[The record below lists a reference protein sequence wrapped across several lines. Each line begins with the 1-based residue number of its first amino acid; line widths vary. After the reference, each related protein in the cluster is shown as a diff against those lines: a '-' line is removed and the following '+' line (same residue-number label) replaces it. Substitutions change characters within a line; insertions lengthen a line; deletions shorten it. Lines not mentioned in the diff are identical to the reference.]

1 MTDETRLP
9 GYDAVIPARV
19 RYDPELT
26 DKAKLLY
33 GEIRALASRDGYCWA
48 TNAYFCHLY
57 MVSESTIQ
65 RNLAALTDRGH
76 IWSEVIR
83 DEETNAVLERR
94 LWVDRAR
101 FLTRDPDEPP
111 GNFAGSPPKND
122 TTPPRKNEGT
132 PPRKNEGENITRE
145 NSTREEDPPVVPP
158 GGRRKKKPLPDWKPE
173 RFDAFWKRWPKVQ
186 SNVNQSKA
194 DARRAWNQLRA
205 DDDLLAYMGE
215 YLMLQEQ
222 TEQWK
227 NGVAIPYASTW
238 IRKFS
243 KPELPDM
250 ETLRVVL
257 DQAPAPAGWAEDP
270 EVMSDG

>member
-1 MTDETRLP
+1 MTDDTRLP

-65 RNLAALTDRGH
+65 RNIAALTDRGH
-76 IWSEVIR
+76 IVSEIIR

-101 FLTRDPDEPP
+101 FFDRDPDAPP
-111 GNFAGSPPKND
+111 GKNAG
-122 TTPPRKNEGT
+122 TPPRKNDTT
-132 PPRKNEGENITRE
+132 PPRKNEGENITRV
-145 NSTREEDPPVVPP
+145 NSTSEEDPPVVPP
-158 GGRRKKKPLPDWKPE
+158 RGRARKKGPREAPDWEPE
-173 RFDAFWKRWPKVQ
+173 RFAGFWDYYPRKENKQKAMDAWDRLKPSKELIDRIASALVVLKRSRDW
-186 SNVNQSKA
+186 
-194 DARRAWNQLRA
+194 
-205 DDDLLAYMGE
+205 
-215 YLMLQEQ
+215 QE
-222 TEQWK
+222 
-227 NGVAIPYASTW
+227 GVGIPHASTW
-238 IRKFS
+238 LNNARWEDADGL
-243 KPELPDM
+243 EL
-250 ETLRVVL
+250 
-257 DQAPAPAGWAEDP
+257 PAPAGWAEDP

>member
-19 RYDPELT
+19 LYDQELP

-33 GEIRALASRDGYCWA
+33 GVVRNLAHRDGYCWA
-48 TNAYFCHLY
+48 WDKTLAAYFG
-57 MVSESTIQ
+57 VSESCVSE
-65 RNLAALTDRGH
+65 NLRRLEARRH
-76 IWSEVIR
+76 ILREVIR
-83 DEETNAVLERR
+83 DEETKQVLERR
-94 LWVDRAR
+94 IWIDRTR
-101 FLTRDPDEPP
+101 FLGQDPDLPP
-111 GNFAGSPPKND
+111 SD
-122 TTPPRKNEGT
+122 IRGT
-132 PPRKNEGENITRE
+132 PPSDSRGTPPSDICGEKINKKEAVER
-145 NSTREEDPPVVPP
+145 EDPPVVPP

>member
-19 RYDPELT
+19 RYDPTLR

-33 GEIRALASRDGYCWA
+33 GEIRALANREGYCWA
-48 TNAYFCHLY
+48 SNAYFCKLY
-57 MVSESTIQ
+57 GISDRCLQ
-65 RNLAALTDRGH
+65 DHFRALEEAGH
-76 IWSEVIR
+76 IVRENIR
-83 DEETNAVLERR
+83 DGDTNEQLERR
-94 LWVDRAR
+94 IWVDRGKFFA
-101 FLTRDPDEPP
+101 RDPDQPP
-111 GNFAGSPPKND
+111 AKIC
-122 TTPPRKNEGT
+122 GT
-132 PPRKNEGENITRE
+132 PPENICVTPPADICGENITRE
-145 NSTREEDPPVVPP
+145 NSTSSEDPPVVPP

>member
-33 GEIRALASRDGYCWA
+33 GEIRALASREGYCWA
-48 TNAYFCHLY
+48 STEYFARLY
-57 MVSESTIQ
+57 DVSERTIYRLLDKLESQ
-65 RNLAALTDRGH
+65 SH
-76 IWSEVIR
+76 IWRETTWSESSKGG
-83 DEETNAVLERR
+83 TKRR
-94 LWVDRAR
+94 VWVDPNK
-101 FLTRDPDEPP
+101 FYSRDPDMPPPDYEPADK
-111 GNFAGSPPKND
+111 NVSYPPDKNVSY
-122 TTPPRKNEGT
+122 PPDKNV
-132 PPRKNEGENITRE
+132 RENITSM
-145 NSTREEDPPVVPP
+145 NKTSSEDPPVVPP

-270 EVMSDG
+270 EVMVHG